1 MARIFNDRGVAY
13 RKLSLTAKGDNI
25 KEYNQKALRNF
36 NKAILLDNNYGLA
49 YYNRGLLYEQL
60 GYLDKAKLDL
70 EKGTG
75 LLKK

>member
-1 MARIFNDRGVAY
+1 M
-13 RKLSLTAKGDNI
+13 
-25 KEYNQKALRNF
+25 LRLGTSF
-36 NKAILLDNNYGLA
+36 AIYVNKAILLDNNYGLA